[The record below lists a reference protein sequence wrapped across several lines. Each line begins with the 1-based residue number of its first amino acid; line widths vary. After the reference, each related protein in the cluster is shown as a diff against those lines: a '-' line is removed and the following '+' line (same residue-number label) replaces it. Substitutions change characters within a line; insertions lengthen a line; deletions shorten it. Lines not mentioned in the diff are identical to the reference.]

1 MKVRSLTRF
10 ATKKLLSQ
18 FQIDR
23 GTLTTQCDVAEY
35 QGAVASHFP
44 IVIGSKI
51 TAFLL
56 PSSIKYCVADKMT
69 RLTSFGYLLG
79 YHDTFR
85 FYELG

>member
-1 MKVRSLTRF
+1 VYD
-10 ATKKLLSQ
+10 KKLLSQ

-35 QGAVASHFP
+35 QRAVASHFP
-44 IVIGSKI
+44 IVNGSKI
-51 TAFLL
+51 TALSLL
-56 PSSIKYCVADKMT
+56 SSIKYCVADKMT
-69 RLTSFGYLLG
+69 RLTSFGYPSG